1 MNRIDENLKSDIQSV
16 SLDRQSEWLKT
27 HTLSKEQV
35 AQLIRNKYERAERD
49 HKNLQKLKSIV
60 SFD

>member
-49 HKNLQKLKSIV
+49 HKNLQKLKGLI

>member
-1 MNRIDENLKSDIQSV
+1 MNRIDENLKSNIQSA
-16 SLDRQSEWLKT
+16 SFDRQDEWLKT

-49 HKNLQKLKSIV
+49 HKNLQKLKNLIK
-60 SFD
+60 FD